1 MLTISASPI
10 ALANH
15 LRPVLL
21 RLARELRRELVPLGV
36 TAGQAALLHAIRTTP
51 GIGVADLAAREGT
64 SVPVMSGYVS
74 RLEAAGLVART
85 RSDDDRRRV
94 GLAVTEAGSRILR
107 SARSRRTAW
116 LAARLERLS
125 DAERATLEAALVPLE
140 RLLEPSA

>member
-1 MLTISASPI
+1 
-10 ALANH
+10 
-15 LRPVLL
+15 
-21 RLARELRRELVPLGV
+21 LRRELVPLGV